1 MRVVIFGT
9 GGVGGYF
16 GGLLANAGHD
26 LTFVARGKHLE
37 AIKSHGLQIKSVNG
51 DFTVYPAQAIDNPRA
66 ISPPDYMV
74 VAVKDYQLDEV
85 LPDLEALAGP
95 QTTVVPLLNG
105 VDAHERLIEA
115 LGPDGVVGGLCS
127 LVTMIEA
134 PGIIRQESALRRVV
148 VGELNREKSD
158 RVERIVQAW
167 RECGVEAIHADDIHV
182 AIWTKFVFI
191 ASFGGISAL
200 SHTTAGE
207 LIGCRETWSLLI
219 QAMGEIESLARDQG
233 IALAPDVVDAAVSL
247 LENFEPTATSSFQ
260 RDVSAG
266 KPFELEAFS
275 GKIMRLG
282 RERGVETPVH
292 DSMYALLRPALA
304 RAMGG

>member
-51 DFTVYPAQAIDNPRA
+51 DFTVYPAQAIDIPRA

-158 RVERIVQAW
+158 RVERILQAW

-182 AIWTKFVFI
+182 AIWTKFMFI

-200 SHTTAGE
+200 SQSAAGE
-207 LIGCRETWSLLI
+207 LIGCRETRTLLI
-219 QAMGEIESLARDQG
+219 KAMEEIDSLARVQG
-233 IALAPDVVDAAVSL
+233 IALAPGAVDAAVSL

-260 RDVSAG
+260 RDVADG

-282 RERGVETPVH
+282 RELGVETPVH
-292 DSMYALLRPALA
+292 NSMYALLRPALD
-304 RAMGG
+304 RAIG

>member
-1 MRVVIFGT
+1 MRVVIIGT

-37 AIKSHGLQIKSVNG
+37 AIKTHGLQIKSVNG
-51 DFTVYPAQAIDNPRA
+51 DFTVYPAQAVDNPRA

-182 AIWTKFVFI
+182 AIWTKFMFI

-200 SHTTAGE
+200 SQSAAGE
-207 LIGCRETWSLLI
+207 LIGCRETRTLLI
-219 QAMGEIESLARDQG
+219 KAMEEIDSLARVQG
-233 IALAPDVVDAAVSL
+233 IVLAPDAVDSAVLL

-260 RDVSAG
+260 RDVADG

-282 RERGVETPVH
+282 RELGVETPVH
-292 DSMYALLRPALA
+292 NSMYALLRPALD
-304 RAMGG
+304 RAIG

>member
-37 AIKSHGLQIKSVNG
+37 AIQSHGLQVKSVNG
-51 DFTVYPAQAIDNPRA
+51 DFTVYPAQATDNPQA
-66 ISPPDYMV
+66 IGPPDYVV
-74 VAVKDYQLDEV
+74 VAVKHYQLDDI
-85 LPDLEALAGP
+85 LPDLQALVGP
-95 QTTVVPLLNG
+95 KSTVLPLLNG
-105 VDAHERLIEA
+105 VDAHERLIEG

-148 VGELNREKSD
+148 VGELDRKKSD
-158 RVERIVQAW
+158 RAERIVQAW
-167 RECGVEAIHADDIHV
+167 RECGAEAIHADNIHV
-182 AIWTKFVFI
+182 AIWTKFIFI
-191 ASFGGISAL
+191 AAFGGISAL
-200 SHTTAGE
+200 SQSTAGE
-207 LIGCRETWSLLI
+207 LIGCRETRSLLI
-219 QAMGEIESLARDQG
+219 QAMEEVESLARDQG
-233 IALAPDVVDAAVSL
+233 IVLAPDAVDSAVSL

-260 RDVSAG
+260 RDVADG

-275 GKIMRLG
+275 GIITRLG
-282 RERGVETPVH
+282 RELGVETPVH
-292 DSMYALLRPALA
+292 NSIYALLRPALD
-304 RAMGG
+304 RAMGD